1 MASASDRIVDL
12 YRRHAQAWAAL
23 RGTDL
28 MERGWL
34 DRFTSLLPPNP
45 SVLDLGCGSG
55 VPIGRHLVDKGAC
68 LTGVDASPEL
78 ISIAREHVREA
89 DWIVADMRGLQLE
102 RRFHGILAWDSTFHL
117 TPDDQREMFPVF
129 QRHAVCAA
137 ALMFTSGPDYGDAIG
152 EWEGEALYHA
162 SLSGDEYRSLLDRHG
177 FDVVDHVVEDP
188 DCGFR
193 TVWLARKRADP

>member
-1 MASASDRIVDL
+1 
-12 YRRHAQAWAAL
+12 
-23 RGTDL
+23 
-28 MERGWL
+28 MERKWL

-137 ALMFTSGPDYGDAIG
+137 ALMFTSGPDHGDAIG

>member
-1 MASASDRIVDL
+1 
-12 YRRHAQAWAAL
+12 
-23 RGTDL
+23 

-45 SVLDLGCGSG
+45 FVLDLGCGSG
-55 VPIGRHLVDKGAC
+55 VPIGRHLVDRGAS

-102 RRFHGILAWDSTFHL
+102 RRFHGVLAWDSTFHL

-129 QRHAVCAA
+129 QRHAVCDA
-137 ALMFTSGPDYGDAIG
+137 ALMFTSGPDHGDAIG

-162 SLSGDEYRSLLDRHG
+162 SLSGDEYRSLLGRHG